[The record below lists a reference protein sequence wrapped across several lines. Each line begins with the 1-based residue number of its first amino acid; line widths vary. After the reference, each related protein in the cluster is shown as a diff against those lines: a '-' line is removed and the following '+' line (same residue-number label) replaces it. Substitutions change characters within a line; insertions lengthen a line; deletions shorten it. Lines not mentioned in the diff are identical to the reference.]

1 MSLLQESV
9 IYLMAA
15 IIMVSISRRLGFG
28 SVLGYLAAGI
38 LIGPFGL
45 AFVRDPEHIL
55 HFAELGVVLL
65 LFIVG
70 LELQPSRLWVL
81 RKMVFGLGSA
91 QVFASAALLSLL
103 AWLYGLALTA
113 AIITGFILALSSTA
127 FVLQLLSEKKQL
139 GAAHGR
145 AAFSIL
151 LFQDL
156 AAIPL
161 IAVLPLLSAS
171 KVAGSTFDLT
181 GAGIAVVT
189 LGALIIGGRYLLRPV
204 LHIAAGSKIPEI
216 FTATALLV
224 VIGAALLMQFAGMS
238 MVLGAFIAGM
248 LLADSEYRHQLEADI
263 APFKGLLLGLFFIA
277 VGMSVNIGLLLET
290 PARIALIVVAL
301 MLAKAVVL
309 LPLARLFGLCN
320 WQAAAKLA
328 AVMSQG
334 GEFAFVLF
342 GIAARERLL
351 PADKIDELILAVAV
365 SMLLTPFASLCVE
378 HAAEKAEKAKDPDY
392 DDMENQHHDV
402 IIAGFGRV
410 GQVVGRLLRV
420 VDRPFTALEI
430 DSSQVDVVRRYGSVV
445 HYGDASR
452 LDLLRAA
459 GAEHAK
465 IFVLA
470 IDDIEASTR
479 TAAAVIKHF
488 PHLKVIARVR
498 NRRHAHVLMDQG
510 VEHVFRETLLSSIAL
525 SEEVL
530 TSLGMNEK
538 DVQHVASTF
547 RDRDVRLLHE
557 QHAIHHSEEDLIQSA
572 KDTSTELE
580 TLLRDDLRRE

>member
-15 IIMVSISRRLGFG
+15 IITVSISRRLGFG

-38 LIGPFGL
+38 IIGPFGF

-81 RKMVFGLGSA
+81 RKMVFGLGAA
-91 QVFASAALLSLL
+91 QVLASAALLSVL
-103 AWLYGLALTA
+103 ALIYGLALTA

-127 FVLQLLSEKKQL
+127 FVLQLLAEKKKL
-139 GAAHGR
+139 GSIHGR

-161 IAVLPLLSAS
+161 IAILPMLGAAS
-171 KVAGSTFDLT
+171 TAGSRFNLT
-181 GAGIAVVT
+181 ELGIAVAT
-189 LGALIIGGRYLLRPV
+189 LGVLIVGGRYLLRPV
-204 LHIAAGSKIPEI
+204 LKIAAGSEIPEI

-277 VGMSVNIGLLLET
+277 VGMFVNVGLFLDT
-290 PARIALIVVAL
+290 PFRIFVIVAAL
-301 MLAKAVVL
+301 MLAKAAVIV
-309 LPLARLFGLCN
+309 PLARSFGLCG
-320 WQAAAKLA
+320 WQSAIKLA

-351 PADKIDELILAVAV
+351 PAEKIDELILAVAV
-365 SMLLTPFASLCVE
+365 SMLLTPLVYLFVE
-378 HAAEKAEKAKDPDY
+378 NAARKVEMAKEPDY
-392 DDMENQHHDV
+392 DEMEDQHHDV
-402 IIAGFGRV
+402 IVAGFGRV

-420 VDRPFTALEI
+420 AGRPFTALEI
-430 DSSQVDVVRRYGSVV
+430 DSSQVDVVRRYGTVV

-459 GAEHAK
+459 GAENAR

-479 TAAAVIKHF
+479 TAAAVVKHF
-488 PHLKVIARVR
+488 PHLKIIARVR
-498 NRRHAHVLMDQG
+498 NRRHAHVLMDLG
-510 VEHVFRETLLSSIAL
+510 VEHIFRETLLSSISL
-525 SEEVL
+525 SEKVL
-530 TSLGMNEK
+530 MSLGMDEK
-538 DVQHVASTF
+538 DVQHVANTF
-547 RDRDVRLLHE
+547 RDRDFRLLLE
-557 QHAIHHSEEDLIQSA
+557 QQAIHHSEEDLIQSS
-572 KDTSTELE
+572 KDTATELD
-580 TLLRDDLRRE
+580 TLLRDDVRS